1 MSASLRDYIESIVSI
16 SDDEFDYILG
26 AFVPITVAKGEVLLH
41 QEHVCNYF
49 YFVESGAIRMYTVRE
64 SGEESTR
71 YINTEGQM
79 GTALVSFMN
88 HQPSF
93 EAIQAIEKSEIQ
105 RISYTRFHELAR
117 KIPAWQ
123 QLYITLLE
131 RALQYN
137 IFRLETFL
145 TMDAH
150 ARYEW
155 LSQSHPEYVQR
166 FPVKLLSSFLG
177 ISRETLSRLR
187 AIN

>member
-1 MSASLRDYIESIVSI
+1 MSASLRDYIESIVSVT
-16 SDDEFDYILG
+16 DEEFDQILSC
-26 AFVPITVAKGEVLLH
+26 FVPMTVAKGEVLLQ
-41 QEHVCNYF
+41 QENVCHYF
-49 YFVESGAIRMYTVRE
+49 YFVESGAIRMYTIRE

-71 YINTEGQM
+71 YINTEGQF
-79 GTALVSFMN
+79 GTALVSFMT

-93 EAIQAIEKSEIQ
+93 EAIQAIEKTELQ
-105 RISYTRFHELAR
+105 RISYTRFYELT
-117 KIPAWQ
+117 KKLPAWQ

-155 LSQSHPEYVQR
+155 LTQSHPDFPKR
-166 FPVKLLSSFLG
+166 FPVKMLSSFLG

-187 AIN
+187 ALP